1 MAVTVLP
8 VRSEDP
14 PRTPEERTPP
24 VPVEERRARP
34 GRQVHV
40 ATQPERPGG
49 DSLAGL
55 PGNSVDLTYVSR
67 RRRIPR

>member
-8 VRSEDP
+8 IRSEDP

-24 VPVEERRARP
+24 VEERGARP

-49 DSLAGL
+49 EGLAGL
-55 PGNSVDLTYVSR
+55 PGNSVDLTHVGR

>member
-14 PRTPEERTPP
+14 PRTPEDRTPP
-24 VPVEERRARP
+24 VEEPGARP

-40 ATQPERPGG
+40 ARQPDRPGG
-49 DSLAGL
+49 EQFAGL
-55 PGNSVDLTYVSR
+55 PGNSVDLTHVCR
-67 RRRIPR
+67 RRRMPR